1 MNTVNLVGRLT
12 RDVVVRQTKQTGKN
26 VASFSLAVKRP
37 FSGGNQTDF
46 FNCIAWDKVAEA
58 LSVHTQKGDLIGITG
73 YIYVRKYTDKTGA
86 EHTVTEVNARQI
98 EFFPNGRSSSKNYT
112 GNSGMR
118 NSLNDEFGDIDGEE
132 DDLPF

>member
-1 MNTVNLVGRLT
+1 M
-12 RDVVVRQTKQTGKN
+12 
-26 VASFSLAVKRP
+26 
-37 FSGGNQTDF
+37 
-46 FNCIAWDKVAEA
+46 
-58 LSVHTQKGDLIGITG
+58 HTQKGDLIGITG

-98 EFFPNGRSSSKNYT
+98 EFFPNGRSSSKNDT